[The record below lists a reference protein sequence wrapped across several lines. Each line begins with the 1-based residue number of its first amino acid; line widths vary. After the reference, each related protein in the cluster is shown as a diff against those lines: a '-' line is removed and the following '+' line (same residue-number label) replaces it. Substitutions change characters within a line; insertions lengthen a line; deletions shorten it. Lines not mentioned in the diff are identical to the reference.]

1 MQRISQN
8 KSDLETM
15 TSRLRD
21 LLSEIDSLPPASTP
35 GMLRA
40 QAKLI
45 QYVCYSAIGHYLT
58 LYSGNWC
65 GHLPSWK
72 T

>member
-1 MQRISQN
+1 
-8 KSDLETM
+8 M

-35 GMLRA
+35 GMFRT

-45 QYVCYSAIGHYLT
+45 QYVRYNVIGHCLT
-58 LYSGNWC
+58 LYSGN
-65 GHLPSWK
+65 
-72 T
+72 